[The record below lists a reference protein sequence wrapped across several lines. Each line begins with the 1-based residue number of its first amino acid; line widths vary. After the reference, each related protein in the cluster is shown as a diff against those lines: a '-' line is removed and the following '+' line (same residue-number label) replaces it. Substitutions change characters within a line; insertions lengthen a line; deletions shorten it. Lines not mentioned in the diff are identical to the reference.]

1 MTIVHG
7 VGFTCLSE
15 PFSFFVFQGVNKIT
29 KKRSLLVKESCYD
42 KALYKKEKLFLS
54 YMWNS

>member
-1 MTIVHG
+1 MTSVNG
-7 VGFTCLSE
+7 VGFTCLSQ

-42 KALYKKEKLFLS
+42 KAL
-54 YMWNS
+54 